1 MQDPAKFIPTP
12 GATNR
17 THANEALLAKEF
29 WTQTLQVTPTHGA
42 KPTIMYVGTDS
53 EVRIRTPCS
62 IFNRPAKTIHTM
74 TTLFQFTGETL
85 QGPPLSL
92 AEFQGKVVLV
102 VNVAS
107 RCGFTSQYEGLEAL
121 HQKYAHRGLI
131 VLGFPCNQFR
141 SQEPGDAAEIASFCK
156 INFGVTFPMF
166 AKVDVNG
173 PHTAPIFD
181 FLKTEGRGILGTKK
195 VKWNFTKFLVDRTG
209 QNVERFAPTFKPEN
223 LHGHIEA
230 LLSAE

>member
-1 MQDPAKFIPTP
+1 MLDRQ
-12 GATNR
+12 
-17 THANEALLAKEF
+17 
-29 WTQTLQVTPTHGA
+29 
-42 KPTIMYVGTDS
+42 
-53 EVRIRTPCS
+53 S
-62 IFNRPAKTIHTM
+62 ISQSIHTM
-74 TTLFQFTGETL
+74 TTLFQFTCETL
-85 QGPPLSL
+85 QGSPLSL

-156 INFGVTFPMF
+156 MNFGVTFPMF
-166 AKVDVNG
+166 AKIDVNG
-173 PHTAPIFD
+173 PQTAPVFE
-181 FLKTEGRGILGTKK
+181 FLKNEGRGILGTKK

-223 LHGHIEA
+223 LHGRIEA
-230 LLSAE
+230 LLSTE